1 MLSAINKLA
10 CAKGQGTVEA
20 AIVIPILFTC
30 VLLLLQP
37 AIVFYDQIVMKSA
50 ASEACRLVSELGSG
64 STSNVEDYIR
74 RRLSAIPQ
82 VDAFHVHS
90 QACSYD
96 ISIEG
101 ANEAMATVTIKNKI
115 KLLPLIDVAY
125 HAFGRTGADGT
136 IEIMATSTQISQ
148 PEWVWK

>member
-1 MLSAINKLA
+1 MHFAIDKLKKRRA
-10 CAKGQGTVEA
+10 QGTVEA
-20 AIVIPILFTC
+20 AIVIPILFTL

-50 ASEACRLVSELGSG
+50 ASEGCRLVSEMGSG
-64 STSNVEDYIR
+64 SSSNVEDYVR

-82 VDAFHVHS
+82 VDTFHVHS
-90 QACSYD
+90 GGCSYS

-101 ANEAMATVTIKNKI
+101 ANEAMSTVTIKNKV

-125 HAFGRTGADGT
+125 RAFGRSGADGT
-136 IEIMATSTQISQ
+136 LELVATSTQISQ
-148 PEWVWK
+148 PEWVWE

>member
-1 MLSAINKLA
+1 MHFVINKLKKG
-10 CAKGQGTVEA
+10 KGQGTVEA
-20 AIVIPILFTC
+20 AIVIPMLFTL

-50 ASEACRLVSELGSG
+50 ASEACRLVSEMGSG

-82 VDAFHVHS
+82 VDTFHVHS
-90 QACSYD
+90 SGCSYD

-101 ANEAMATVTIKNKI
+101 ANEAMASVTIKNKV

-125 HAFGRTGADGT
+125 RAFGRSSGDGT
-136 IEIMATSTQISQ
+136 LELVATSTQISQ
-148 PEWVWK
+148 PEWVWR

>member
-1 MLSAINKLA
+1 MRFATDKLA
-10 CAKGQGTVEA
+10 QSRGQGTVEA
-20 AIVIPILFTC
+20 AILIPILFTL

-50 ASEACRLVSELGSG
+50 ASEACRLVSELGNG
-64 STSNVEDYIR
+64 SSNDVENYVR

-82 VDAFHVHS
+82 ADTFHVHS
-90 QACSYD
+90 GECSYN

-101 ANEAMATVTIKNKI
+101 ENEAMATVTIKNKI

-125 HAFGRTGADGT
+125 RAFGRASEDGT
-136 IEIMATSTQISQ
+136 LELVATSTQISQ
-148 PEWVWK
+148 PEWVWR